1 MYHNIPISYHR
12 PYLMIT
18 YFSSRRHH
26 IAGSSSPYLYPYIGY
41 LSSRFLSRFF
51 GIHGRDILLILGAAL
66 LKRLSFA
73 PN

>member
-51 GIHGRDILLILGAAL
+51 GIHGRVDQKNRPKSTFLHTL
-66 LKRLSFA
+66 
-73 PN
+73 